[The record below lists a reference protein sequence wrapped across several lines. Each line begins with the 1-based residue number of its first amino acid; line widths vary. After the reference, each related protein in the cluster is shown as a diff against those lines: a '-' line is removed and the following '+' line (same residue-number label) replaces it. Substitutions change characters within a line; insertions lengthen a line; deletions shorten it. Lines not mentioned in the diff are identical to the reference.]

1 MILYVNAC
9 VRNESRTRRLAEKLI
24 DKLESVNKE
33 EIKEV
38 RLENISM
45 PIADEEFI
53 IKRDILAR
61 SGRFDDPM
69 FDLARDFASADTIVI
84 AAPYWDLSFPAMLKQ
99 YIEQI
104 NVVGLT
110 FKYLDNGMPMGLC
123 KAGRLYYVTTAGGPI
138 VSDEYGFGY
147 VRTIAEVFYGI
158 KDIHYIKAE
167 GLDIV
172 GADVEAI
179 LKAVPVTI

>member
-9 VRNESRTRRLAEKLI
+9 VRNESRTRRLAEKLL
-24 DKLESVNKE
+24 DKLESDNKE

-38 RLENISM
+38 RLEDVSM

-53 IKRDILAR
+53 NRRDSFVR
-61 SGRFDDPM
+61 SGKFDDPM
-69 FDLARDFASADTIVI
+69 FDLARDFASADVVVI

-123 KAGRLYYVTTAGGPI
+123 KARKLYYVTTSGGPI

-179 LKAVPVTI
+179 LGGVSVTV

>member
-1 MILYVNAC
+1 MNLQSQ
-9 VRNESRTRRLAEKLI
+9 R
-24 DKLESVNKE
+24 
-33 EIKEV
+33 
-38 RLENISM
+38 IS
-45 PIADEEFI
+45 
-53 IKRDILAR
+53 
-61 SGRFDDPM
+61 DDHN
-69 FDLARDFASADTIVI
+69 
-84 AAPYWDLSFPAMLKQ
+84 YEMLKQ

>member
-53 IKRDILAR
+53 NKRDSLAR

-123 KAGRLYYVTTAGGPI
+123 KAGRLYYDDRRGLFCAGGI
-138 VSDEYGFGY
+138 WLWICEDYCGSLLWYQRYTLHQSG
-147 VRTIAEVFYGI
+147 RT
-158 KDIHYIKAE
+158 
-167 GLDIV
+167 
-172 GADVEAI
+172 
-179 LKAVPVTI
+179 